1 MRGSDTSTS
10 RVHATG
16 SSGIEVVGG
25 PSPRRPPAD
34 LRDVPHTQEPLD
46 VRLPGR
52 PLSARESISLGFGPQ
67 RRGDRSRGPGWYG
80 QHPASPSGG
89 GNHGQQGQGWFEEL
103 EDRGEQVAEGEAG
116 GEEGQGR
123 RLGFLIVG
131 KLDQEVAAGS
141 GGRRNSRG
149 PGEADA
155 SPLVSVPERA
165 GSGLACGKNPIG
177 RRPAAAP
184 IRSSLWPSAR

>member
-1 MRGSDTSTS
+1 MRVNPNAALHPRWTGGAGQHEVHELRPSVS
-10 RVHATG
+10 R
-16 SSGIEVVGG
+16 SGEVLAPTQRTAGRRWVGLHL
-25 PSPRRPPAD
+25 S
-34 LRDVPHTQEPLD
+34 RD
-46 VRLPGR
+46 
-52 PLSARESISLGFGPQ
+52 SISLGFGPQ

-141 GGRRNSRG
+141 GVAGTAAGPAKPTLDRWCLYLSEPAPDWRG
-149 PGEADA
+149 
-155 SPLVSVPERA
+155 V
-165 GSGLACGKNPIG
+165 K
-177 RRPAAAP
+177 
-184 IRSSLWPSAR
+184 IRSGADLRLPRRSDSARLDL

>member
-67 RRGDRSRGPGWYG
+67 RRGDQTRGPGWYG
-80 QHPASPSGG
+80 QYPASPSGG
-89 GNHGQQGQGWFEEL
+89 GNHGQQGQGRFEEL
-103 EDRGEQVAEGEAG
+103 QDRGEQVAEGEAG

-131 KLDQEVAAGS
+131 KLDQELAAES
-141 GGRRNSRG
+141 GV
-149 PGEADA
+149 PGT
-155 SPLVSVPERA
+155 
-165 GSGLACGKNPIG
+165 
-177 RRPAAAP
+177 AAAP
-184 IRSSLWPSAR
+184 AKPTLDRWCLYLSEPAPDWRGVKIRSGADLRLPRRSDSARLDL